1 MEWWNTTTSHSFAS
15 QKNNVIGPSERIVE
29 YFTKAQSPVEITLVI
44 LETSN
49 FFPKFSQLPQLRV
62 LNFPK
67 KKHPKISRRIC
78 CWFNSPNLASDRLRT
93 RPPGGSETAPEPLRK
108 VSNWIVWRNSYGKRQ
123 QQNGYNTNMYT
134 WIYLRSCTYLLI
146 L

>member
-15 QKNNVIGPSERIVE
+15 QKKNNVIGPSERIVE

-67 KKHPKISRRIC
+67 KTPEN
-78 CWFNSPNLASDRLRT
+78 FPQNLLLVQFPQPRVGQVANT
-93 RPPGGSETAPEPLRK
+93 PPGGSETAPEPLRK